1 MLIKNFQQTVA
12 FLKWLQLHMK
22 IKQEVIVLLA
32 LWELVW
38 FIVYVPFLLLVLL
51 NCFKI
56 DNKIISD
63 DDENL
68 LFFMADLCF
77 DNLCLKVLKYFLIF
91 KYQTQ
96 NKCESY
102 SV

>member
-1 MLIKNFQQTVA
+1 MLIKDFQQTVA
-12 FLKWLQLHMK
+12 FLKWLHLHMK
-22 IKQEVIVLLA
+22 IKQKAIVLLA

-68 LFFMADLCF
+68 LFFFYGRSLFWQLMF
-77 DNLCLKVLKYFLIF
+77 ETVKVFSHF
-91 KYQTQ
+91 
-96 NKCESY
+96 
-102 SV
+102 

>member
-1 MLIKNFQQTVA
+1 MLIKDFQQTVV
-12 FLKWLQLHMK
+12 FLKWLHLHMK
-22 IKQEVIVLLA
+22 IKHEIIVLLA

-38 FIVYVPFLLLVLL
+38 FVVYVPFLLLVLL

-68 LFFMADLCF
+68 LFLWQ
-77 DNLCLKVLKYFLIF
+77 NSVLTIYVW
-91 KYQTQ
+91 
-96 NKCESY
+96 NC
-102 SV
+102 